1 VLWQDRVIKK
11 HIPKSSES
19 TPSMRKNCD
28 EAKVF
33 LIAPVSDVSSG
44 AMIGCISSVAPFSN
58 KSKSFSFWISSQVE
72 AATSVAKAPET

>member
-1 VLWQDRVIKK
+1 MARHEILKQ

-19 TPSMRKNCD
+19 TPSMRKNCE

-44 AMIGCISSVAPFSN
+44 AISGCISSVAPFSN
-58 KSKSFSFWISSQVE
+58 KSKSFSF
-72 AATSVAKAPET
+72 